1 MSPRKNLVR
10 LIEAFERFKI
20 RTKSDYK
27 LLIVGSSF
35 WGNEELNQRISI
47 CKYACDIYITG
58 RVSQPDLEKIMGSA
72 FALTFVSYFEGF
84 GIPLV
89 EAMECEVPII
99 CSNVS
104 CMPEIAGDAALYVD
118 PFKVEDIADKLIE
131 LFSNPAL
138 VRTII
143 ERGNL
148 QRQKF
153 SWDKTAEKLWE
164 LIAQETKKFL

>member
-1 MSPRKNLVR
+1 
-10 LIEAFERFKI
+10 
-20 RTKSDYK
+20 
-27 LLIVGSSF
+27 LIVGSSF
-35 WGNEELNQRISI
+35 WGNEELKQRFDI
-47 CKYACDIYITG
+47 CKHAGDIHITG
-58 RVSQPDLEKIMGSA
+58 RVSQLELEKIMGSA

-118 PFKVEDIADKLIE
+118 PFKVEDIADKLVE
-131 LFSNPAL
+131 LYSNPAL

-143 ERGNL
+143 EKGNL
-148 QRQKF
+148 QKLKF

-164 LIAQETKKFL
+164 LIENETKKLL

>member
-1 MSPRKNLVR
+1 
-10 LIEAFERFKI
+10 
-20 RTKSDYK
+20 
-27 LLIVGSSF
+27 
-35 WGNEELNQRISI
+35 
-47 CKYACDIYITG
+47 
-58 RVSQPDLEKIMGSA
+58 
-72 FALTFVSYFEGF
+72 
-84 GIPLV
+84 
-89 EAMECEVPII
+89 
-99 CSNVS
+99 
-104 CMPEIAGDAALYVD
+104 MPEIAGDAALYVD